1 MSRWLS
7 MNSREETGHAAA
19 GLAALIGAVGAI
31 VLAIGAMNDNDA
43 TTIIGGIVLAVG
55 VLGSGLLEHM
65 TIDYKIFA
73 RLDKI
78 EGEKKA

>member
-1 MSRWLS
+1 MAQWL
-7 MNSREETGHAAA
+7 RAGTGEETGHAVA
-19 GLAALIGAVGAI
+19 GLAALIGAAGAI

-65 TIDYKIFA
+65 TIDYKIFE
-73 RLDKI
+73 RLNRLESDKQ
-78 EGEKKA
+78 